1 MALRQVGGLVRK
13 AFGALNE
20 GSTGRAAGLRRAIE
34 ERVATAPPLPPHLAN
49 QLQQLGEKLAELQD
63 WRSFTVAP
71 KRAELIEEMESLVGA
86 TIEPAAL
93 AQRIKTL
100 QEDWRTLS

>member
-34 ERVATAPPLPPHLAN
+34 EKIATAPPLPPHLTG
-49 QLQQLGEKLAELQD
+49 QVEKLDKKLAELKD
-63 WRSFTVAP
+63 WKSFSVAR
-71 KRAELIEEMESLVGA
+71 KRRGLMEERESLGA
-86 TIEPAAL
+86 APLEPQAL
-93 AQRIKTL
+93 ADRIRSL
-100 QEDWRTLS
+100 QEEW